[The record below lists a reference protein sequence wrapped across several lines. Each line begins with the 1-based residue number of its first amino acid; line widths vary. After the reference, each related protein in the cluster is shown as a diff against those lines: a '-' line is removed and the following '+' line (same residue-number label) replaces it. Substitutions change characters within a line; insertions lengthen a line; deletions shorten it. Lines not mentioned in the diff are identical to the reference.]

1 MTQPINRETAI
12 ALAKEVGFKASVGQ
26 TVDDTYHPDR
36 NAIGKS
42 VPVEWVQRFYDLAV
56 AHSRKDAEP
65 VAGLLKPPS
74 MAESGDKTVVDM
86 SRLPKFHD
94 DEAADYLSRAYKL
107 SKQLTDHLSVSP
119 SQRKNLTAIG
129 WCRVGVIGSETLP
142 FTITQV
148 PRVAEI
154 WREQGLEVLEVFT
167 HPPEADKLLQQAL
180 EANDLV
186 VKTYGLDCLSLPA
199 RSATAIRTYLE
210 GKK

>member
-65 VAGLLKPPS
+65 VAYQYRMKPEWHDAWVKWQPC
-74 MAESGDKTVVDM
+74 DKANFDDYVKAPVVNGWQFD
-86 SRLPKFHD
+86 
-94 DEAADYLSRAYKL
+94 ARAL
-107 SKQLTDHLSVSP
+107 
-119 SQRKNLTAIG
+119 
-129 WCRVGVIGSETLP
+129 
-142 FTITQV
+142 
-148 PRVAEI
+148 
-154 WREQGLEVLEVFT
+154 FT

-180 EANDLV
+180 EALDSCGAYPSGITWVDLN
-186 VKTYGLDCLSLPA
+186 KTTNA
-199 RSATAIRTYLE
+199 ATAIRTYLE
-210 GKK
+210 NKA